1 MMDMHLMELA
11 EMEINEILSAVEFRI
26 KRDGMVVAGTTGL
39 GSLVAIA
46 RYAAQYAEDGP
57 IIVQF
62 KNGKGRWKTY
72 MKMSKGIEDKGDVRE
87 F

>member
-1 MMDMHLMELA
+1 MDMHLMESA

-26 KRDGMVVAGTTGL
+26 KQDGMVVAGATGL
-39 GSLVAIA
+39 GSIVAIS

-57 IIVQF
+57 VIVQF

-72 MKMSKGIEDKGDVRE
+72 MKMSKGIDDLGDVRE

>member
-1 MMDMHLMELA
+1 MDKHLMELA
-11 EMEINEILSAVEFRI
+11 NMEINEILSAVEFRI
-26 KRDGMVVAGTTGL
+26 KQDGMVVAGTTGL

-46 RYAAQYAEDGP
+46 RYASQYAEDGP
-57 IIVQF
+57 VVVQF

-72 MKMSKGIEDKGDVRE
+72 MQMSKGVEDLGDVRE